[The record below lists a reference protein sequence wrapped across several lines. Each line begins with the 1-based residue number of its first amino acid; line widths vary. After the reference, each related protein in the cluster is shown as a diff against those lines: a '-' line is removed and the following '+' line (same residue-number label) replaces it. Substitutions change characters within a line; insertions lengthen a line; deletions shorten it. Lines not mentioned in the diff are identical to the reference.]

1 VFKYTVATGQDT
13 SDLQISGVVTSGAS
27 VKDTTASHNSADF
40 SYVPNSDLGIVIDTK
55 APAISSIT
63 ATPTT
68 GGTVGFGGVVAIDL
82 LLSEAVVVSGTPTL
96 KLNDGGTAFY
106 LSGGSSNPA
115 GGILEFDYVVASGQN
130 TPDLTVNSLM
140 LTGGASIADSAGN
153 PVNATL
159 PVAGK
164 NLHLTVDS
172 IRPRRTARGMLRS
185 SIRRSRTGA
194 VSRSGQRRLSRAAAS
209 TCRTSSSARRRRSP
223 IPRMPPALGAP

>member
-1 VFKYTVATGQDT
+1 MARPLLARQTG
-13 SDLQISGVVTSGAS
+13 IVTSPGRRPYTFPRRPLFHHTFLTD
-27 VKDTTASHNSADF
+27 VGYGDEYDQ
-40 SYVPNSDLGIVIDTK
+40 K
-55 APAISSIT
+55 ALCS
-63 ATPTT
+63 
-68 GGTVGFGGVVAIDL
+68 GGVVAIDL